1 MRQTDPVIEPLA
13 RIHGLVIEEVA
24 GEVLVYDLER
34 HHAHCLNPTA
44 AFVWKKCD
52 GLTSV
57 AQIAETLAQKEGAG
71 VELDLVWLALDQ
83 LRKSKLLTDDP
94 EVTAQVTRR
103 SISRRE
109 IIRRIG
115 VGAVVA
121 LPLITSLVAPTP
133 AQAATCVPSG
143 QPCTTSAQCCSGLCQ
158 GSPGTCV

>member
-1 MRQTDPVIEPLA
+1 VDV
-13 RIHGLVIEEVA
+13 H
-24 GEVLVYDLER
+24 
-34 HHAHCLNPTA
+34 
-44 AFVWKKCD
+44 
-52 GLTSV
+52 
-57 AQIAETLAQKEGAG
+57 
-71 VELDLVWLALDQ
+71 LDLVWLALDQ
-83 LRKSKLLTDDP
+83 LRKSKLLADDP
-94 EVTAQVTRR
+94 EVTAQLTRR